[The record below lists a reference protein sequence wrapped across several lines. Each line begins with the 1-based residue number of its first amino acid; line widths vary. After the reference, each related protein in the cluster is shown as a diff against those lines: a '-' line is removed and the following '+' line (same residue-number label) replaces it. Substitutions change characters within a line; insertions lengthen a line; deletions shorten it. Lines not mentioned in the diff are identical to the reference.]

1 MGPGH
6 GEFKPRPLAQAA
18 WEILPSIPQRE
29 GNKNESAED
38 PPPLIRCL
46 DVHPY
51 ILGLILK

>member
-38 PPPLIRCL
+38 HR
-46 DVHPY
+46 H
-51 ILGLILK
+51 